1 MRGISGAEGA
11 SAAAAATHAG
21 QHLLLGRHALA
32 GRPHATSGLQPPR
45 SEVNHSANHSALLL
59 RRSVAI

>member
-21 QHLLLGRHALA
+21 QHMLLGRHTHA
-32 GRPHATSGLQPPR
+32 GRPHAATGLQPPR
-45 SEVNHSANHSALLL
+45 SEVTLSTNHSALLL
-59 RRSVAI
+59 RRSVSI